1 MRLVGGPVMP
11 DTTKSFVF
19 ATAGH
24 VDHGKSALIRSLT
37 GIEPDRWDEE
47 QRRGMTLDL
56 GFAWSALSND
66 VQVAFVDVPG
76 HERFVSTMLAG
87 AGSVP
92 AVLFVVS
99 ADEGWSA
106 QSSEHLQG
114 LDALGV
120 RDGILIITKSDLMD
134 PELAEAEAREHLGYS
149 GLANI
154 PSVAVSAV
162 TGAGLDDLR
171 TELVRLVERL
181 LPPDPD
187 GDVRLWL
194 DRAFTIRGAGT
205 VVTGT
210 LIDGTVRTGQELD
223 LYDVHAAAMTRVR
236 VRALESAGSRQDSVT
251 GVRRVAVNLR
261 NVPAAQAKRGS
272 LLLAPDRFT
281 CSKVV
286 DARLQVNDSSAGE
299 PVPQECTAHIGTAAV
314 HCHLRRLG
322 EEFVR
327 VTFDAALP
335 LRIGDRL
342 VLRDPGR
349 RIVFGSVTVLD
360 TSVPQFTRR
369 GAARARAAALV
380 DYDAT
385 PDARVL
391 VRDRGIV
398 QADVLSRMGCT
409 VPPEA
414 TRGWCIDPDYLQGRV
429 EQLIALIDDDLRDN
443 PDSRGLSIETARQ
456 KLDLPHLDV
465 LHTVLAK
472 IPSAQV
478 TEGFVVDVR
487 HNSMTPTQKAGLRK
501 FMETIAD
508 NPFHAPDAETLRE
521 LGLSARELSA
531 LCRHGEL
538 VALTSGI
545 YLTPETIDRAVS
557 RLGEFAAPFTLSQGR
572 EALGTTRRV
581 AVPLMEYLAR
591 VGRTKRVADGRH
603 VVVAPTKPEFNAD

>member
-1 MRLVGGPVMP
+1 MTGPA
-11 DTTKSFVF
+11 KSFVF

-56 GFAWSALSND
+56 GFAWSVLSND

-120 RDGILIITKSDLMD
+120 RDGILVITKSDLMD
-134 PELAEAEAREHLGYS
+134 PELAEAEAREHLGES
-149 GLANI
+149 GLADI
-154 PSVAVSAV
+154 PSVAVSAA

-171 TELVRLVERL
+171 TGLARLVERL
-181 LPPDPD
+181 RPPDSN
-187 GDVRLWL
+187 GDVRMWL

-210 LIDGTVRTGQELD
+210 LTDGTLRTGQDLE
-223 LYDVHAAAMTRVR
+223 LYDVHDASTTRVR
-236 VRALESAGSRQDSVT
+236 IRALESAGSREESYV
-251 GVRRVAVNLR
+251 GIRRVAVNLR
-261 NVPAAQAKRGS
+261 NVPATQAKRGS
-272 LLLAPDRFT
+272 LLLTPDRFD
-281 CSKVV
+281 CSNVV
-286 DARLQVNDSSAGE
+286 DARLHVSDLSAGLS
-299 PVPQECTAHIGTAAV
+299 VPQECTAHIGTAAV
-314 HCHLRRLG
+314 HCRVRRLDA
-322 EEFVR
+322 EFVR
-327 VTFDAALP
+327 VTLDTALP

-349 RIVFGSVTVLD
+349 RVIFGSATVLD
-360 TSVPQFTRR
+360 TAVPRFTRR
-369 GAARARAAALV
+369 GAATARAAALI
-380 DYDAT
+380 DYGAVA
-385 PDARVL
+385 DARVL

-398 QADVLSRMGCT
+398 RADELSRMGCADL
-409 VPPEA
+409 PKA
-414 TRGWCIDPDYLQGRV
+414 TRGWCIDPNYLQQRV
-429 EQLIALIDDDLRDN
+429 EQIVALIDDDLRRN

-456 KLDLPHLDV
+456 QLDLPHLDV
-465 LHTVLAK
+465 LHAVLAK
-472 IPSAQV
+472 VPGAQV
-478 TEGFVVDVR
+478 IDGFVVDER
-487 HNSMTPTQKAGLRK
+487 HTSMTPTLQEGLRK
-501 FMETIAD
+501 FMTTIAD
-508 NPFHAPDAETLRE
+508 NPFHAPDAEALRE
-521 LGLSARELSA
+521 LGLSSRELSA

-538 VALTSGI
+538 VSLASGI
-545 YLTPETIDRAVS
+545 YLTPETIDRSVS
-557 RLGEFAAPFTLSQGR
+557 RFAEFEAPFTLGEAR

-603 VVVAPTKPEFNAD
+603 VVVAPIKTAHDAD